1 MNTLRPIIDVTARV
15 PVVRKPPGALA
26 MPTMIPDK
34 VKPCVNEYL
43 IKRELSYMPRGISKR
58 AKNLLRF
65 IYENSPNTFSPNVI
79 SWAFDGDVVVE
90 ALANRTIAS
99 LVVPYPQTLVRVAAS
114 PVVKYISYATKP
126 FYKEMGVDP
135 DGLLSNSPEVQN
147 MVNQLKLVSKEVPQ
161 SLKDVYNLVV
171 FHTIWTAAGLSV
183 PTRSIMDA
191 CHIVFLRN
199 Q

>member
-1 MNTLRPIIDVTARV
+1 M
-15 PVVRKPPGALA
+15 
-26 MPTMIPDK
+26 
-34 VKPCVNEYL
+34 
-43 IKRELSYMPRGISKR
+43 
-58 AKNLLRF
+58 RF
-65 IYENSPNTFSPNVI
+65 IYENSPNTFSPSVI
-79 SWAFDGDVVVE
+79 SAAFDGDVVIE
-90 ALANRTIAS
+90 AMANRTIAS

-126 FYKEMGVDP
+126 FYKEMGIDA
-135 DGLLSNSPEVQN
+135 DGLTSGSPEVYN
-147 MVNQLKLVSKEVPQ
+147 LVNQLKLVSKEVP
-161 SLKDVYNLVV
+161 SSIRDVYNLVV